1 MLSLHIDKG
10 IMITISQARLKG
22 KISLPPSKSMSIRV
36 LAAIFL
42 AGRDTLLRGAWPKDG
57 TQVCEDVQAAYR
69 VVRSVGSQFVKE
81 DIGPHAV
88 PGREHSRRQLDCG
101 ESALALRMFAPILA
115 LSSCIYCLRGRTT
128 LITRPVDFVIQ
139 GLRELGCWCESLN
152 TLPTL
157 SIIDNL
163 KETGHWEYSDS
174 SLSMSRPILLVQGPL
189 RGGKYK
195 VNAGGSSQYLSGLL
209 MALPLAGE
217 DSILEV
223 EHLASQPYIDLTLN
237 VMESF
242 GVRATHDNYKVFH
255 IPGRQV
261 YRAKKIAIEGDW
273 SGGANFIV
281 GAALFG
287 DLRIGPLWKNSLQS
301 DKAILEA
308 IEKAGASWSWVQ
320 GSQLKVY
327 KHDNLHGFSFD
338 AQSCPDLFPPLVAL
352 AVHCKG
358 TSYLHGIDRL
368 FHKESNRALALLEEY
383 TKVGANIRLE
393 GNNMV
398 IEGGELPGGAKI
410 SARGDNRIAMSLAIA
425 ALGARN
431 PIQIEGKHTVAKSF
445 PDFWEAL
452 DKVIKPV

>member
-1 MLSLHIDKG
+1 
-10 IMITISQARLKG
+10 MITITKGRLKG
-22 KISLPPSKSMSIRV
+22 RVSLPPSKSMSIRA

-42 AGRDTLLRGAWPKDG
+42 AGRETSLKGAWPKDG

-69 VVRSVGSQFVKE
+69 VVRSVGSQFAKE
-81 DIGPHAV
+81 DIWPHAAL
-88 PGREHSRRQLDCG
+88 PGRDHSRRQLDCG

-115 LSSCIYCLRGRTT
+115 LSSYIYCLRGRTT
-128 LITRPVDFVIQ
+128 LITRPIDFVIE

-157 SIIDNL
+157 SIMENL
-163 KETGHWEYSDS
+163 KETGRWETRDP
-174 SLSMSRPILLVQGPL
+174 SLSLSRPILLVQGPL

-195 VNAGGSSQYLSGLL
+195 VNAGGSSQFLSGLL
-209 MALPLAGE
+209 MALPLAE
-217 DSILEV
+217 KDSILEV
-223 EHLASQPYIDLTLN
+223 EHLASQPYIDLTLD

-255 IPGRQV
+255 IPGRQT

-281 GAALFG
+281 GASLFG
-287 DLRIGPLWKNSLQS
+287 DLRIGPLWKNSLQA

-308 IEKAGASWSWVQ
+308 IGKAGGSWAWGA

-327 KHDNLHGFSFD
+327 KTDNLQGFEFD
-338 AQSCPDLFPPLVAL
+338 ASKCPDLFPPLVAL

-358 TSYLHGIDRL
+358 TTSINGIDRL

-383 TKVGANIRLE
+383 SKVGANIRLE
-393 GNNMV
+393 GNNMIV
-398 IEGGELPGGAKI
+398 EGGVLPGGASI

-425 ALGARN
+425 ALGAEK
-431 PIQIEGKHTVAKSF
+431 PIEIEGKHTVSKSF
-445 PDFWEAL
+445 PDFWVEL
-452 DKVIKPV
+452 ENVTKPLE

>member
-1 MLSLHIDKG
+1 
-10 IMITISQARLKG
+10 MITISKGSLKG
-22 KISLPPSKSMSIRV
+22 KVTLPPSKSMSIRV

-42 AGRDTLLRGAWPKDG
+42 SSRDTLLKGAWPKDG

-69 VVRSVGSQFVKE
+69 VVRSVGSQFAKE
-81 DIGPHAV
+81 DIWPNMAP
-88 PGREHSRRQLDCG
+88 PGRDHSRRQLDCG
-101 ESALALRMFAPILA
+101 ESALALRMFAPIVA
-115 LSSCIYCLRGRTT
+115 LSSYIYCLRGRTT

-157 SIIDNL
+157 SIMENL
-163 KETGHWEYSDS
+163 KETGRWEPRDS
-174 SLSMSRPILLVQGPL
+174 SLSLSRPILLVQGPL
-189 RGGKYK
+189 RGGKYQ
-195 VNAGGSSQYLSGLL
+195 VNAGGSSQFLSGLL
-209 MALPLAGE
+209 MALPLAEKG
-217 DSILEV
+217 SILEV

-255 IPGRQV
+255 IPGRQS
-261 YRAKKIAIEGDW
+261 YRAHKIDIEGDW

-281 GAALFG
+281 GAAMFG
-287 DLRIGPLWKNSLQS
+287 DLRISPLWKDSLQA

-308 IEKAGASWSWVQ
+308 VGKAGGSWAW
-320 GSQLKVY
+320 GSANQLKVY
-327 KHDNLHGFSFD
+327 KNDNLQGFSFD
-338 AQSCPDLFPPLVAL
+338 AQQCPDLFPPLVAL

-358 TSYLHGIDRL
+358 TTTIHGIDRL

-383 TKVGANIRLE
+383 SKVGADIRLE

-398 IEGGELPGGAKI
+398 IKGGVLPGGARI

-425 ALGARN
+425 ALGAEK
-431 PIQIEGKHTVAKSF
+431 PIEIEGKHTVAKSF
-445 PDFWEAL
+445 PDFWEEL
-452 DKVIKPV
+452 NNIRIPLS

>member
-1 MLSLHIDKG
+1 
-10 IMITISQARLKG
+10 MITISKGRLRG
-22 KISLPPSKSMSIRV
+22 RVSLPPSKSMSIRA

-42 AGRDTLLRGAWPKDG
+42 AGRDTSLKGAWPKDG

-69 VVRSVGSQFVKE
+69 VVRSVGSQFAKE
-81 DIGPHAV
+81 DIWPHAAL
-88 PGREHSRRQLDCG
+88 PGRDHSRRQLDCG

-115 LSSCIYCLRGRTT
+115 LSSYIYCLRGRTT
-128 LITRPVDFVIQ
+128 LITRPIDFVIE

-157 SIIDNL
+157 SIMENL
-163 KETGHWEYSDS
+163 KETGRWETRDA
-174 SLSMSRPILLVQGPL
+174 SLSLSRPILLVQGPL

-195 VNAGGSSQYLSGLL
+195 VNAGGSSQFLSGLL
-209 MALPLAGE
+209 MALPLAE
-217 DSILEV
+217 KDSILEV
-223 EHLASQPYIDLTLN
+223 EHLASQPYIDLTLD

-255 IPGRQV
+255 IPGRQT
-261 YRAKKIAIEGDW
+261 YRARKIAIEGDW

-281 GAALFG
+281 GASLFG
-287 DLRIGPLWKNSLQS
+287 DLRIGPLWKNSLQA

-308 IEKAGASWSWVQ
+308 IGKAGGSWAWGA

-327 KHDNLHGFSFD
+327 KTDNLQGFEFD
-338 AQSCPDLFPPLVAL
+338 ASKCPDLFPPLVAL

-358 TSYLHGIDRL
+358 TTSINGIDRL

-383 TKVGANIRLE
+383 SKVGANIRLE
-393 GNNMV
+393 GNNMIV
-398 IEGGELPGGAKI
+398 EGGVLPGGASI

-425 ALGARN
+425 ALGAEN
-431 PIQIEGKHTVAKSF
+431 PIEIEGKHTVSKSF
-445 PDFWEAL
+445 PDFWVEL
-452 DKVIKPV
+452 EKVTKPIE

>member
-1 MLSLHIDKG
+1 
-10 IMITISQARLKG
+10 MITISKGSLKG
-22 KISLPPSKSMSIRV
+22 KVTLPPSKSMSIRV

-42 AGRDTLLRGAWPKDG
+42 SSRDTLLKGAWPKDG

-69 VVRSVGSQFVKE
+69 VVRSVGSQFAKE
-81 DIGPHAV
+81 DIWPNMAP
-88 PGREHSRRQLDCG
+88 PGRDHSRRQLDCG
-101 ESALALRMFAPILA
+101 ESALALRMFAPIVA
-115 LSSCIYCLRGRTT
+115 LSSYIYCLRGRTT

-157 SIIDNL
+157 SIMENL
-163 KETGHWEYSDS
+163 KETGRWEPRDS
-174 SLSMSRPILLVQGPL
+174 SLSLSRPILLVQGPL
-189 RGGKYK
+189 RGGKYQ
-195 VNAGGSSQYLSGLL
+195 VNAGGSSQFLSGLL
-209 MALPLAGE
+209 MALPLAE
-217 DSILEV
+217 KDSILEV

-255 IPGRQV
+255 IPGRQS
-261 YRAKKIAIEGDW
+261 YRAHKIDIEGDW

-281 GAALFG
+281 GAAMFG
-287 DLRIGPLWKNSLQS
+287 DLRISPLWKDSLQA

-308 IEKAGASWSWVQ
+308 VGKAGGSWAW
-320 GSQLKVY
+320 GSANQLKVY
-327 KHDNLHGFSFD
+327 KNDNLQGFSFD
-338 AQSCPDLFPPLVAL
+338 AQQCPDLFPPLVAL

-358 TSYLHGIDRL
+358 TTTIHGIDRL

-383 TKVGANIRLE
+383 SKVGADIRLE

-398 IEGGELPGGAKI
+398 IKGGVLPGGARI

-425 ALGARN
+425 ALGAEK
-431 PIQIEGKHTVAKSF
+431 PIEIEGKHTVAKSF
-445 PDFWEAL
+445 PDFWEEL
-452 DKVIKPV
+452 NNIRIPLS

>member
-1 MLSLHIDKG
+1 
-10 IMITISQARLKG
+10 MITISKGSLKG
-22 KISLPPSKSMSIRV
+22 KVTLPPSKSMSIRV

-42 AGRDTLLRGAWPKDG
+42 SSRDTLLKGAWPKDG

-69 VVRSVGSQFVKE
+69 VVRSVGSQFAKE
-81 DIGPHAV
+81 DIWPNMAP
-88 PGREHSRRQLDCG
+88 PGRDHSRRQLDCG
-101 ESALALRMFAPILA
+101 ESALALRMFAPIVA
-115 LSSCIYCLRGRTT
+115 LSSYIYCLRGRTT

-157 SIIDNL
+157 SIMENL
-163 KETGHWEYSDS
+163 KETGRWEPRDS
-174 SLSMSRPILLVQGPL
+174 SLSLSRPILLVQGPL
-189 RGGKYK
+189 RGGKYQ
-195 VNAGGSSQYLSGLL
+195 VNAGGSSQFLSGLL
-209 MALPLAGE
+209 MALPLAE
-217 DSILEV
+217 KDSILEV

-255 IPGRQV
+255 IPGRQS
-261 YRAKKIAIEGDW
+261 YRAHKIDIEGDW

-281 GAALFG
+281 GAAMFG
-287 DLRIGPLWKNSLQS
+287 DLRISPLWKDSLQA

-308 IEKAGASWSWVQ
+308 VGKAGGSWAW
-320 GSQLKVY
+320 GSANQLKVY
-327 KHDNLHGFSFD
+327 KNDNLQGFSFD
-338 AQSCPDLFPPLVAL
+338 AQQCPDLFPPLVAL

-358 TSYLHGIDRL
+358 TTTIHGIDRL

-383 TKVGANIRLE
+383 SKVGADIRLE

-398 IEGGELPGGAKI
+398 IKGGVLPGGARI

-425 ALGARN
+425 ALGAEK
-431 PIQIEGKHTVAKSF
+431 PIEIEGKHTVAKSF
-445 PDFWEAL
+445 PDFG
-452 DKVIKPV
+452 KN

>member
-1 MLSLHIDKG
+1 
-10 IMITISQARLKG
+10 MITISKGRLRG
-22 KISLPPSKSMSIRV
+22 RVSLPPSKSMSIRA

-42 AGRDTLLRGAWPKDG
+42 AGRDTSLKGAWPKDG

-69 VVRSVGSQFVKE
+69 VVRSVGSQFAKE
-81 DIGPHAV
+81 DIWPHAAL
-88 PGREHSRRQLDCG
+88 PGRDHSRRQLDCG

-115 LSSCIYCLRGRTT
+115 LSSYIYCLRGRTT
-128 LITRPVDFVIQ
+128 LITRPIDFVIE

-157 SIIDNL
+157 SIMENL
-163 KETGHWEYSDS
+163 KETGRWETRDP
-174 SLSMSRPILLVQGPL
+174 SLSLSRPILLVQGPL

-195 VNAGGSSQYLSGLL
+195 VNAGGSSQFLSGLL
-209 MALPLAGE
+209 MALPLAE
-217 DSILEV
+217 KDSILEV
-223 EHLASQPYIDLTLN
+223 EHLASQPYIDLTLD

-255 IPGRQV
+255 IPGRQT

-281 GAALFG
+281 GASLFG
-287 DLRIGPLWKNSLQS
+287 DLRIGPLWKNSLQA

-308 IEKAGASWSWVQ
+308 IGKAGGSWAWGA

-327 KHDNLHGFSFD
+327 KTDNLQGFEFD
-338 AQSCPDLFPPLVAL
+338 ASKCPDLFPPLVAL

-358 TSYLHGIDRL
+358 TTSINGIDRL

-383 TKVGANIRLE
+383 SKVGANIRLE
-393 GNNMV
+393 GNNMIV
-398 IEGGELPGGAKI
+398 EGGVLPGGASI

-425 ALGARN
+425 ALGAEK
-431 PIQIEGKHTVAKSF
+431 PIEIEGKHTVSKSF
-445 PDFWEAL
+445 PDFWVEL
-452 DKVIKPV
+452 ENVTKPLE